1 LRDTNY
7 ILKVRKMND
16 VVAIIVSYN
25 PKIRRFKKV
34 IESVSKQVRKIIIVD
49 NNSLN
54 INKPRL
60 LIKDLAIS
68 HRPILIRLNKNKGLA
83 KALNVGINEATH
95 ASFILTLDQ
104 DTVLRD
110 RAVEYLLYEYEK
122 LPEHIRSKVAILHA
136 KYENVGKRKIDK
148 IIYNRLLLNRK
159 ELKRNKK
166 YFVNLYP
173 MNFVIQSG
181 MLIKQSI
188 AKRFK
193 FKTSFFIDQIDREYC
208 ARLTSKGYLILESR
222 KKLADHALGIA
233 AKIKGK
239 VIRYENESRLY
250 YFSRNSA
257 YLLKKRELPILE
269 YSLDI
274 INLYRKFLL
283 AKGPQKLPLLVKI
296 YIKATIDG
304 LLNKF

>member
-1 LRDTNY
+1 MHNSV
-7 ILKVRKMND
+7 IAV
-16 VVAIIVSYN
+16 IVSYN
-25 PKIRRFKKV
+25 PKIRRFKRV

-54 INKPRL
+54 INELRL
-60 LIKDLAIS
+60 LIKNLAIS
-68 HRPILIRLNKNKGLA
+68 HRPILIGLNKNKGLA
-83 KALNVGINEATH
+83 KALNVGMNEATH

-104 DTVLRD
+104 DTVLCD
-110 RAVEYLLYEYEK
+110 RAVQYLLYEYEK

-148 IIYNRLLLNRK
+148 IIYNRLILNQK
-159 ELKRNKK
+159 EIKRDKRAFTK
-166 YFVNLYP
+166 LYP
-173 MNFVIQSG
+173 VNSVIQSG

-208 ARLTSKGYLILESR
+208 ARLTSKGHLILESR
-222 KKLADHALGIA
+222 KKLADHALGIT

-239 VIRYENESRLY
+239 TIRYENESRLY
-250 YFSRNSA
+250 YLARNST
-257 YLLKKRELPILE
+257 YLLKKGELPILE
-269 YSLDI
+269 YFLVF
-274 INLYRKFLL
+274 INFYRKFLL
-283 AKGPQKLPLLVKI
+283 VKGIKKFPLLVKI
-296 YIKATIDG
+296 YVKATIDG

>member
-7 ILKVRKMND
+7 ILKVRKVND
-16 VVAIIVSYN
+16 VIAIIVSYN

-54 INKPRL
+54 INKLHL
-60 LIKDLAIS
+60 LLKDLAIS
-68 HRPILIRLNKNKGLA
+68 HKLKLIELNKNKGLA
-83 KALNVGINEATH
+83 KALNIGMKEVTH

-104 DTVLRD
+104 DTVLQD
-110 RAVEYLLYEYEK
+110 EAVEYLLHEYEK
-122 LPEHIRSKVAILHA
+122 LPKHIRSKVAILHA
-136 KYENVGKRKIDK
+136 KYESAGKRRIDK
-148 IIYNRLLLNRK
+148 IVYNHILLNRK

-188 AKRFK
+188 AKKFK

-222 KKLADHALGIA
+222 KKLADHSLGIA

-269 YSLDI
+269 YSLGI

-283 AKGPQKLPLLVKI
+283 AKGPKKLPLLVKI
-296 YIKATIDG
+296 YVKATIDG

>member
-1 LRDTNY
+1 
-7 ILKVRKMND
+7 MND

-25 PKIRRFKKV
+25 PKIRRFKRV
-34 IESVSKQVRKIIIVD
+34 IGSVSKQVRKIIIVD

-54 INKPRL
+54 IDKIYASIKNLVNSHKAV
-60 LIKDLAIS
+60 LIN
-68 HRPILIRLNKNKGLA
+68 LNKNKGLA
-83 KALNVGINEATH
+83 NALNIGINKAPP

-104 DTVLRD
+104 DTVLHNET
-110 RAVEYLLYEYEK
+110 VEYLLSAYEK
-122 LPEHIRSKVAILHA
+122 LPANIKNRVAVVHA
-136 KYENVGKRKIDK
+136 KHENFGKRKIDK
-148 IIYNRLLLNRK
+148 LLYKYTILNQK
-159 ELKRNKK
+159 ELKRDKK
-166 YFVNLYP
+166 IFKKLYP
-173 MNFVIQSG
+173 VNSVIQSG

-193 FKTSFFIDQIDREYC
+193 FKTAFFIDQIDREYC

-239 VIRYENESRLY
+239 TIRYENELRLY
-250 YFSRNSA
+250 YLARNSA
-257 YLLKKRELPILE
+257 YLLKKGELPILE
-269 YSLDI
+269 YFLDV

-283 AKGPQKLPLLVKI
+283 VKGIKKLPLLVKI
-296 YIKATIDG
+296 YVKATIDG

>member
-1 LRDTNY
+1 MHNSV
-7 ILKVRKMND
+7 IAV
-16 VVAIIVSYN
+16 IVSYN
-25 PKIRRFKKV
+25 PKIRRFKRV

-54 INKPRL
+54 INELRL
-60 LIKDLAIS
+60 LIKNLAIS
-68 HRPILIRLNKNKGLA
+68 HKPVLIRLNKNKGLA
-83 KALNVGINEATH
+83 KALNVGMNKATH

-104 DTVLRD
+104 DTVLHD

-148 IIYNRLLLNRK
+148 IIYNHLLLNRK

-193 FKTSFFIDQIDREYC
+193 SKTSFFIDQIEREYC

-222 KKLADHALGIA
+222 KKLTDHALGIT

-239 VIRYENESRLY
+239 TIRYENESRLY
-250 YFSRNSA
+250 YLARNSA
-257 YLLKKRELPILE
+257 YLLKKGELPILE
-269 YSLDI
+269 YFLDV
-274 INLYRKFLL
+274 INLYRKFLIV
-283 AKGPQKLPLLVKI
+283 KGLKKLPLLVKI
-296 YIKATIDG
+296 YVKATIDG